1 MYAVDQYN
9 TSCHASHQYIHTW
22 DTEMLTCTPLHT
34 YLLVHLTMYVSHH
47 VSSAGRYIHDM
58 RYIHHEI
65 HTPHHVLIICTTHHQ
80 VVYTTWSAGSMY
92 TSSSCTVHHV
102 YQLLYLHTY
111 HMIYIHMICCIH
123 TTWYTY
129 IPPDTPCIPPDIP
142 LIMYTHPLGI
152 YMLSWV

>member
-1 MYAVDQYN
+1 MLLYTSPGTCMQWLSVH

-65 HTPHHVLIICTTHHQ
+65 HTSHHVLIICTTHHQ

-111 HMIYIHMICCIH
+111 HMIYIHMICCVHTYIHMTYIH
-123 TTWYTY
+123 TTWHHL
-129 IPPDTPCIPPDIP
+129 CIHHHHLCI
-142 LIMYTHPLGI
+142 
-152 YMLSWV
+152 